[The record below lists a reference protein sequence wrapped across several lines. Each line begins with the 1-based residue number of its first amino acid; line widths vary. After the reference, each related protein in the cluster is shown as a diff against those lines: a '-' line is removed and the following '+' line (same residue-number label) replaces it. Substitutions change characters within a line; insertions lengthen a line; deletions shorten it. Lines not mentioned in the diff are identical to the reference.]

1 MVKSSS
7 SSEEEKKLSP
17 EIRSLRSRL
26 FSFGARRRRMDGVE
40 GRWTKRMRTGTV
52 RVSTF
57 PLIVPILF
65 PFEDAG
71 NFVPEQ
77 KVPGE
82 GQH

>member
-1 MVKSSS
+1 
-7 SSEEEKKLSP
+7 
-17 EIRSLRSRL
+17 
-26 FSFGARRRRMDGVE
+26 MDGVE

-65 PFEDAG
+65 PLEDAG